1 MPWFSRTTFS
11 LPSQLQELATANL
24 HRVICGDRDMLI
36 TPTDVPASHGSIQR
50 PSIYF
55 IPSNVAFSFLF
66 TSFISRVLT
75 SSDLILAQGLC
86 LYLQLS
92 LGQTNSLL
100 QRPHLRCLC
109 FITNKVFRYMG
120 KGPRWRALWGWLPV
134 TGVIPSVLSWP
145 LELLAVSGMQA
156 VSQETASLCKHH
168 SNSGPTFQLNPSFAG
183 LSADPLARTRNRH
196 TVKI

>member
-36 TPTDVPASHGSIQR
+36 TPTDVPACHGSIQR

-66 TSFISRVLT
+66 MSFISRVST

-183 LSADPLARTRNRH
+183 LSADPLAITRNRH